1 LSQIATRVPI
11 ARDWSLI
18 GMWSRNHELNRQV
31 ERIAGLEMDG
41 CCVRLSFAYRRFSDP
56 KLGLDESAKNFYFI
70 EESRSGV
77 FLEVELKGLS
87 SFGNGIGKVLS
98 RSFPAF

>member
-1 LSQIATRVPI
+1 
-11 ARDWSLI
+11 
-18 GMWSRNHELNRQV
+18 MWSRNHRLNRQV
-31 ERIAGLEMDG
+31 ESIAGVEMDG

-56 KLGLDESAKNFYFI
+56 KLGFNEEQKSFYFI

-77 FLEVELKGLS
+77 FLEIELKGLS

-98 RSFPAF
+98 RSFPPF